1 MQADILL
8 RATRLALVM
17 LMVAGLAQPAAISIF
32 STGVDAGGSV
42 LPDGTVGDPHYT
54 LVSVPGGTSAI
65 RILTSLSGF
74 PIPPWVA
81 DNSTSAWI
89 GPDTTDAEGP
99 VGDYL
104 YRTTFDLTGLIAATA
119 SLSGRWSSDN
129 AGLDII
135 LNGVSTGINSP
146 SLTSFETFTPFTI
159 NSGFV
164 SGVNELIFRVNNA
177 GGPTGLRVEIA
188 GTADPSAVPEP
199 ASFVL
204 VGLGLTAAHVV
215 RRARQRAA

>member
-1 MQADILL
+1 MKANILG
-8 RATRLALVM
+8 RATRLALGM

-32 STGVDAGGSV
+32 NTGVDVVGNV

-54 LVSVPGGTSAI
+54 LVTVPGGTSAI
-65 RILTSLSGF
+65 RILTSVSGF

-81 DNSTSAWI
+81 DNSTSTWI

-99 VGDYL
+99 VGIYE

-119 SLSGRWSSDN
+119 SLSGQWSTDN
-129 AGLDII
+129 AGLNII
-135 LNGVSTGINSP
+135 LNGVSTGITSP
-146 SLTSFETFTPFTI
+146 SFTDFTPFTI
-159 NSGFV
+159 TSGFV
-164 SGVNELIFRVNNA
+164 SGMNELVFRVNNA
-177 GGPTGLRVEIA
+177 GGPTGLRVEVA

-204 VGLGLTAAHVV
+204 VGLGLTAAHVI
-215 RRARQRAA
+215 RRARLRAA